1 MIVKK
6 ISEKEKVVSIW
17 SGGITSQLYIAP
29 ENSVFA
35 ERNFDF
41 RISSAV
47 IEVEESDFTPMPG
60 FSRILMVL
68 DGELEISHEGHY
80 SKFLKQFEVD
90 EFSGDWKTSSKGMVV
105 DFNLIMGEGI
115 SGRMKY
121 ISLKKEENILKI
133 NSRRGKFQF
142 ARTIGYYLISG
153 KIQINLNQLEYILEK
168 GEMILIERVGE
179 IDKMEIIG
187 FGELIEILVW

>member
-1 MIVKK
+1 MLVKK
-6 ISEKEKVVSIW
+6 ISEKEKVVSVW
-17 SGGITSQLYIAP
+17 SGGTTSQLYISP

-35 ERNFDF
+35 DRNFDF

-68 DGELEISHEGHY
+68 EGELEIFHEGHY
-80 SKFLKQFEVD
+80 SKVLKQFEID
-90 EFSGDWKTSSKGMVV
+90 EFSGDWKTSSKGKVV

-115 SGRMKY
+115 SGEMKY
-121 ISLKKEENILKI
+121 ISLKKEDNILKI
-133 NSRRGKFQF
+133 NFCGGRLQS

-153 KIQINLNQLEYILEK
+153 GIQINLNQKEYELEK
-168 GEMILIERVGE
+168 GEMILIEE
-179 IDKMEIIG
+179 LDDIDKMKIIG
-187 FGELIEILVW
+187 FGELIEILIW

>member
-80 SKFLKQFEVD
+80 SKLLKQFEVD

-121 ISLKKEENILKI
+121 ISFKKEENILKI
-133 NSRRGKFQF
+133 NSRRGKLQF

-168 GEMILIERVGE
+168 GEMILIERLGE

>member
-80 SKFLKQFEVD
+80 SKLLKQFEVD

-115 SGRMKY
+115 SG
-121 ISLKKEENILKI
+121 SLECFSIGEDKI
-133 NSRRGKFQF
+133 IDNNFIRWGRLQS
-142 ARTIGYYLISG
+142 ARTLGYYLISG
-153 KIQINLNQLEYILEK
+153 GIQINLNQQEYELKK
-168 GEMILIERVGE
+168 GEMILIENKDDFDE
-179 IDKMEIIG
+179 MEING
-187 FGELIEILVW
+187 FGELIEILIW

>member
-29 ENSVFA
+29 ENTVFA

-121 ISLKKEENILKI
+121 ISFKKEENILKI
-133 NSRRGKFQF
+133 NSRRGKLQF

-168 GEMILIERVGE
+168 GEMILIERLGE